1 MTGSQTRDER
11 PRAVL
16 VLPGR
21 GAYTASTLGSIPADH
36 PLVARAEAIRA
47 ELGLDSLLALD
58 AADTFEPSVHLRPA
72 NASPL
77 IFLGALLDAE
87 RATADHRLV
96 AVIGNS
102 LGWYTALAVSGTL
115 VFDDAFRLVQGIA
128 LLQEEAAEGGVT
140 GGQIIYPR
148 VGVDWQPVEAYT
160 AALEAALTDGAD
172 GTDGANVAQAET
184 DEAAG
189 GPEDGG
195 GESRATDPDR
205 AYSSV
210 DLGAY
215 VVLAASDAG
224 LARLI
229 ETLPPVQ
236 IGERQFPLRL
246 AFHGPYHTP
255 LLASVARAATERF
268 TELRW
273 RAPSV
278 TLIDGRGVRFT
289 PWATDPAELAR
300 YTLGEQIVTPYQF
313 AASARV
319 ALREYAPERLV
330 LPGPGNTLGGVVG
343 QLLVAE
349 GYHGIRTRVDFENA
363 QASTAPLVLSMGR

>member
-1 MTGSQTRDER
+1 MTADAGPER

-36 PLVARAEAIRA
+36 PLVTRAEAIRA

-102 LGWYTALAVSGTL
+102 LGWYTALAVSGAL
-115 VFDDAFRLVQGIA
+115 EFDDAFRLVQGIA
-128 LLQEEAAEGGVT
+128 LLQEEAAERGIT
-140 GGQIIYPR
+140 GGQLIYPR
-148 VGVDWQPVEAYT
+148 VDVDWQPVEAYA
-160 AALEAALTDGAD
+160 AALEAALTDGAN
-172 GTDGANVAQAET
+172 GAQAET
-184 DEAAG
+184 DDAAG
-189 GPEDGG
+189 GPGDGG
-195 GESRATDPDR
+195 GESRAADADR
-205 AYSSV
+205 AYPSV

-229 ETLPPVQ
+229 EALPPVTV
-236 IGERQFPLRL
+236 GERQFPLRL

-255 LLASVARAATERF
+255 LLASVAEAATERF
-268 TELRW
+268 TELPW

-300 YTLGEQIVTPYQF
+300 YTLGEQIVTPYHF

-330 LPGPGNTLGGVVG
+330 LTGPGNTLGGVVG
-343 QLLVAE
+343 QLLVGE
-349 GYHGIRTRVDFENA
+349 GYHGIRTRADFESA
-363 QASTAPLVLSMGR
+363 QAGAAPLVLSMGR

>member
-1 MTGSQTRDER
+1 MTDDR

-21 GAYTASTLGSIPADH
+21 GAYTATTLGTIPAGHD
-36 PLVARAEAIRA
+36 LVQRAEAIRA

-77 IFLGALLDAE
+77 IFLASLLDAE
-87 RATADHRLV
+87 RAVVDHRVV

-102 LGWYTALAVSGTL
+102 LGWSTALAVGGAL
-115 VFDDAFRLVQGIA
+115 AFEDAFRLVQGIS
-128 LLQEEAAEGGVT
+128 LLQEAATEAGVD
-140 GGQIIYPR
+140 GGQLIYPR
-148 VGVDWQPVEAYT
+148 VGVDWQPVDEYT
-160 AALEAALTDGAD
+160 DAVEAALANGGDPAD
-172 GTDGANVAQAET
+172 GRTDDGET
-184 DEAAG
+184 D
-189 GPEDGG
+189 DGQTG
-195 GESRATDPDR
+195 DGTIYP
-205 AYSSV
+205 SV

-224 LARLI
+224 ITRLL
-229 ETLPPVQ
+229 ETLPPVKV
-236 IGERQFPLRL
+236 GDRQFPLRL

-255 LLASVARAATERF
+255 LLASVAEGATEQF
-268 TELRW
+268 ASLRW
-273 RAPSV
+273 QRPEV

-300 YTLGEQIVTPYQF
+300 YTLSEQIVTPYRF

-319 ALREYAPERLV
+319 AVREYAPDVLV
-330 LPGPGNTLGGVVG
+330 LAGPGNTLGGVVG
-343 QLLVAE
+343 QLVVAE
-349 GYHGIRTRVDFENA
+349 GYHGLRTRNDFDAA
-363 QASTAPLVLSMGR
+363 QGGGAPLVLSMAR

>member
-1 MTGSQTRDER
+1 MTAEVARDER

-21 GAYTASTLGSIPADH
+21 GAYTAATLGLIPADH

-77 IFLGALLDAE
+77 IFLAGLLDAE
-87 RATADHRLV
+87 RATADHRL
-96 AVIGNS
+96 AAIIGNS
-102 LGWYTALAVSGTL
+102 LGWSTALAVSGAL
-115 VFDDAFRLVQGIA
+115 EFDDAFRLVQGIA
-128 LLQEEAAEGGVT
+128 QLQEEAAEAGVT

-148 VGVDWQPVEAYT
+148 VDVDWQPVEAYT
-160 AALEAALTDGAD
+160 DALEAALTD
-172 GTDGANVAQAET
+172 
-184 DEAAG
+184 
-189 GPEDGG
+189 DGG
-195 GESRATDPDR
+195 SENGATDPDR
-205 AYSSV
+205 AFPSV

-224 LARLI
+224 LARLL
-229 ETLPPVQ
+229 ESLPPVTV
-236 IGERQFPLRL
+236 GDRQFPLRL

-255 LLASVARAATERF
+255 LLASVADAATERF
-268 TELRW
+268 RKLRW
-273 RAPSV
+273 RAPTV

-300 YTLGEQIVTPYQF
+300 YTLGEQIITPYRF

-319 ALREYAPERLV
+319 ALREYAPEVLV
-330 LPGPGNTLGGVVG
+330 LAGPGNTLGGVVG

-349 GYHGIRTRVDFENA
+349 GYHGIRTRVDFESA
-363 QASTAPLVLSMGR
+363 QAGAAPLVLSMGR